1 MLGDSLLEAHAFL
14 RRAAGLHPRAG
25 LRGEE
30 IPMTNMLKDKVVL
43 ITGAGG
49 GIGREMALLA
59 AREGAAVVVND
70 LGAAVDGE
78 GAASRTPAQSVCDE
92 IAAAGG
98 KASPNY

>member
-1 MLGDSLLEAHAFL
+1 MPG
-14 RRAAGLHPRAG
+14 
-25 LRGEE
+25 
-30 IPMTNMLKDKVVL
+30 MLKDKVVL

-78 GAASRTPAQSVCDE
+78 GGASRTPAQTVCDE

-98 KASPNY
+98 RASPNYDSVADPAGAERMVSQALELFSRIDGVVN